1 MQQHHDGHAK
11 EQHLVLVGACYM
23 DTILSVPHFPE
34 EDSKL
39 RATSLSVRRGG
50 NCPNSLE
57 VLQQLLRSSA
67 GISSGSNSDDKAA
80 AATPAFS
87 GLQAGRGTRIQ
98 AHLVSPLPGRASAAT
113 AQIKSSFGARQGP
126 DGIDFS
132 RCLYREGHE
141 APASSYVLRS
151 AATGSR
157 TVVNHNDL
165 PDMTVEEFTAVVE
178 SLQADEAERDQGR
191 PRQWWWHFEGR
202 VPDTTLECM
211 RVLRRAYGR
220 GNDGCSSSS
229 DRPGDDNALRISVEV
244 EKPGRQG
251 LRELAAE
258 ADVVFYSRSW
268 AEVSDRRASDAARH
282 LLQLTGGMQVGAIQR
297 RGRGAGRE

>member
-1 MQQHHDGHAK
+1 MHERGGNLPFLLSGPQAK
-11 EQHLVLVGACYM
+11 NASLLTGPPPPAPR
-23 DTILSVPHFPE
+23 SVPHFPE

-57 VLQQLLRSSA
+57 VLQQLLRTSA
-67 GISSGSNSDDKAA
+67 DSISSGSKVDDKAA

-87 GLQAGRGTRIQ
+87 GLQAGCGTRIQ

-113 AQIKSSFGARQGP
+113 AQIKSSFGAHQGP
-126 DGIDFS
+126 DSIDFS
-132 RCLYREGHE
+132 RCLYRQGHE

-191 PRQWWWHFEGR
+191 RQWWWHFEGR

-211 RVLRRAYGR
+211 RILRRAYGR
-220 GNDGCSSSS
+220 GNDGGSSSSS
-229 DRPGDDNALRISVEV
+229 DRPGDDDALRISVEV

-268 AEVSDRRASDAARH
+268 AEVSDRVNERAEH
-282 LLQLTGGMQVGAIQR
+282 
-297 RGRGAGRE
+297 

>member
-1 MQQHHDGHAK
+1 MLTGEPPGLH
-11 EQHLVLVGACYM
+11 
-23 DTILSVPHFPE
+23 SVPHFPE

-50 NCPNSLE
+50 NCPNTLE
-57 VLQQLLRSSA
+57 VLQQLLRASA
-67 GISSGSNSDDKAA
+67 GGDSDDEDADD

-98 AHLVSPLPGRASAAT
+98 THLVSPLPGRASAAT
-113 AQIKSSFGARQGP
+113 AQILSSFGTRQGP
-126 DGIDFS
+126 DDIDFS
-132 RCLYREGHE
+132 HCLYREGHE

-157 TVVNHNDL
+157 TLVNHNDL
-165 PDMTVEEFTAVVE
+165 PEMTVEEFAATVE
-178 SLQADEAERDQGR
+178 SLQAGEAGR
-191 PRQWWWHFEGR
+191 GQWWWHFEGR
-202 VPDTTLECM
+202 APETTLECI
-211 RVLRRAYGR
+211 RVLRRAYGGR
-220 GNDGCSSSS
+220 GC
-229 DRPGDDNALRISVEV
+229 GDDNNPADDDALRISVEV

-268 AEVSDRRASDAARH
+268 AEVSEQAEQAKRQEVVCEANGCSLHPSIPSRAPPSQIGRRRPRA
-282 LLQLTGGMQVGAIQR
+282 MQSGICCI
-297 RGRGAGRE
+297 